1 MNWLSNVVQTSCVSV
16 LKYLHK
22 LLHKKQRL
30 KTMRQLVHYYYHQE
44 RLVTWIKEKKIISST
59 RLLVEINFPDSDQEK
74 LQKLLNLLSKLLP
87 EATILGMQSFTSFV
101 NHRVTDINPQPV
113 ISIMEF
119 QSTKLSTEIIDLNR
133 TYDHTPIELT
143 KIEKHLQAD
152 TKAVQILSSY
162 NEIGTSSL
170 INQIGQKFNQ
180 LKVFGGGASS
190 KKQNENKSF
199 IFHNKII
206 YNKALI
212 LIFMHG
218 ENLNVELFQAFDW
231 KPISKKKV
239 ITKIK
244 GNAILTLDDSSALDI
259 YKKYFPNIEDDT
271 SVSLQVPLYTTK
283 NNISSTAHILNINF
297 KNESLEMAQALQ
309 EGDIVQLSIGNY
321 NAMMNRIQEIHNFL
335 TNTPAQALWI
345 GTCVSY
351 EYGFRIPIIHYISN
365 IKKTDQIFGY
375 STSKE
380 YFNTENQPNTY
391 HNHTFIMAAIT
402 ESNSEY
408 IQLSKST
415 STNIGPFERAN
426 KNLYSIMHK
435 TANELNQLTENLE
448 NIVEQRTKELEILN
462 EGLQVKIKDAVR
474 KEKRQN
480 AIMNQQSRL
489 ASMGEI
495 LENIAHQWR
504 QPLNTVSWIMNDTL
518 IKAQMGRSDEV
529 NLEELA
535 KRVNNSVQFLSDTI
549 ENFRRFLDHSDMAQT
564 FNIKKTI
571 EATIL
576 LIKETLIKSDI
587 SIELHCLDGIKYK
600 GYENDFK
607 QIIMNLI
614 NNARDAMEE
623 RKIENGHIS
632 IRVYHEKDELLIAI
646 QDNAGGI
653 PKPILKNIF
662 EPYFTTKHKS
672 KGTGLGLY
680 MSKNLIEKVKGNI
693 EAISILNK
701 KTTFL
706 ITLPDEGAIPTAV
719 PKLTN

>member
-1 MNWLSNVVQTSCVSV
+1 
-16 LKYLHK
+16 
-22 LLHKKQRL
+22 
-30 KTMRQLVHYYYHQE
+30 MRQLVHYYYHQE
-44 RLVTWIKEKKIISST
+44 RLVTWIKENKIISSH
-59 RLLVEINFPDSDQEK
+59 RLLVEINFPDSDQDK
-74 LQKLLNLLSKLLP
+74 LKRLLTSLSILLP
-87 EATILGMQSFTSFV
+87 NATIVGMQSFTSFV

-113 ISIMEF
+113 VSVMEF
-119 QSTKLSTEIIDLNR
+119 DNSKISTEVLDLNSS
-133 TYDHTPIELT
+133 YNIQNSVDLS
-143 KIEKHLQAD
+143 KITKHLQPD
-152 TKAVQILSSY
+152 TKAVEILSSY
-162 NEIGTSSL
+162 NEEKTASL
-170 INQIGQKFNQ
+170 INEIGQTFSH
-180 LKVFGGGASS
+180 LKIFGGGATS
-190 KKQNENKSF
+190 KKQNDDHSF
-199 IFHNKII
+199 IFHNNTI
-206 YNKALI
+206 YKNALI

-218 ENLNVELFQAFDW
+218 ESLNVELFQAFDW

-244 GNAILTLDDSSALDI
+244 EHTILTLDNSLALDI
-259 YKKYFPNIEDDT
+259 YKKYFPNIQDDT
-271 SVSLQVPLYTTK
+271 SVSLQVPLYITK
-283 NNISSTAHILNINF
+283 NNISSTAHILDIDF
-297 KNESLEMAQALQ
+297 SKQSLSMAQALQ
-309 EGDIVQLSIGNY
+309 EGDVVQLSIGNY
-321 NAMMNRIQEIHNFL
+321 NAMMNRIEEIHDFL
-335 TNTPAQALWI
+335 QNTPAQALWI
-345 GTCVSY
+345 GSCIAY

-375 STSKE
+375 STSQE

-391 HNHTFIMAAIT
+391 HNHTFVMAAIT

-408 IQLSKST
+408 IELSKSKNT
-415 STNIGPFERAN
+415 IIGPFEVAN

-435 TANELNQLTENLE
+435 TASELNLLTENLE
-448 NIVEQRTKELEILN
+448 NMVEQRTKELATLN
-462 EGLQVKIKDAVR
+462 EELQIKIKNAVR

-518 IKAQMGRSDEV
+518 IKAQLGRSNEV

-535 KRVNNSVQFLSDTI
+535 KKVNNSIQFLSETVED
-549 ENFRRFLDHSDMAQT
+549 FRRFVDHSDMAQT

-571 EATIL
+571 ESTIM
-576 LIKETLIKSDI
+576 LIKETLIKSKITID
-587 SIELHCLDGIKYK
+587 LDCQSDIKYK
-600 GYENDFK
+600 GFENDFK
-607 QIIMNLI
+607 HVIMNLI

-632 IRVYHEKDELLIAI
+632 IRVYHEKNELIIAV

-653 PKPILKNIF
+653 PKKILKNIF

-680 MSKNLIEKVKGNI
+680 MSKNLIEKVKGSL
-693 EAISILNK
+693 EVMSILNK

-706 ITLPDEGAIPTAV
+706 IKLPDEDAILSPV
-719 PKLTN
+719 PKLIEEE